1 MRLRRVSYR
10 FNFRID
16 PNIPSHDPEINAERS
31 LLCTFI
37 RFTKIIDHISPF
49 VKRFYKKPY
58 QKFLSGHNLIVE
70 ASFIECHWFSR
81 FDLSDGRLWHIPN
94 AKKDVT
100 YCKKVVFYGFGNDHR
115 RRSRSKFV
123 FGSFRPVDGVEE
135 KDKLELFYQKKVS
148 GKKFS
153 PKLFY
158 S

>member
-70 ASFIECHWFSR
+70 AS
-81 FDLSDGRLWHIPN
+81 LSAIDFPASIYPTGAYGIYQTPKRTLHIVKRWYFMVLGMIIGVVVGAN
-94 AKKDVT
+94 LSLVIFALLTASKKKT
-100 YCKKVVFYGFGNDHR
+100 N
-115 RRSRSKFV
+115 
-123 FGSFRPVDGVEE
+123 
-135 KDKLELFYQKKVS
+135 
-148 GKKFS
+148 
-153 PKLFY
+153 
-158 S
+158 